1 MSPTKKGTKTEMQKG
16 EMSRL
21 AAGEGKPRG
30 VKRTAGPGRPV
41 SGRERVA
48 VTLLLPPDLR
58 RELRILKAKD
68 DREMSDILEDALRA
82 YLKER
87 GHVA

>member
-1 MSPTKKGTKTEMQKG
+1 MSTAKGTKTERQKG
-16 EMSRL
+16 EMTRL
-21 AAGEGKPRG
+21 AAGEGKPRSA
-30 VKRTAGPGRPV
+30 KLSAGPGRPV
-41 SGRERVA
+41 TQRTRVA

-82 YLKER
+82 YLKAR
-87 GHVA
+87 GAA